1 MTRPIVAGKT
11 ALATGAG
18 QGTGAGIARAL
29 AREGASVS
37 VVVDGARA
45 ASRA

>member
-1 MTRPIVAGKT
+1 MTRPIPAGET
-11 ALATGAG
+11 AVVTGAG

-29 AREGASVS
+29 AHEGASVS